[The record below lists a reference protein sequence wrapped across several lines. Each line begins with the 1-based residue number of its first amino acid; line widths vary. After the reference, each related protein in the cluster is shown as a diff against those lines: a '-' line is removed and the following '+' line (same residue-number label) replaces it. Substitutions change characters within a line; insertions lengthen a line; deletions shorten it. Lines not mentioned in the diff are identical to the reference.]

1 MSKSFLAAWRVLVR
15 KALIIDLAK
24 KSHRIASFD
33 SATELVPLSSILA
46 LGLAQNKQ
54 REFLIFGRGV
64 VAGHAGIGLAT
75 ATITGYSPQSGGVV
89 EAKVEGGLAKS
100 LLSLEVE
107 AVAVINRSPELLGL
121 KIQKEVDYSVEFVE
135 ANEFAGL
142 DIWQTTEKVMKDTGA
157 SWQIAAISQF
167 GERGSKAASIVIN
180 NGFATSCG
188 GLGATSGGLNL
199 KFLAIAPGEAKSTTS
214 INEVTDKYLAELKN
228 NPLTLS
234 EYQDGFSLWIAPGL
248 AGYQAGG
255 NFAGELPSS
264 VEAFEAN
271 KIREKL
277 VDFGSSACPGCG
289 QSCLKSYSINSDN
302 PIDGGRSH
310 QLSIAAFVSQYGDS
324 DMNRAIEFNE
334 TCHQLGIEHLYA
346 CQLLIDNNV
355 SKSLP
360 IYTALNEVADKEIS
374 DRKDLI
380 KGMVIPPWDPRGSQG
395 LGLAMALNPAGPR
408 YDVIEHDIDFDPSWA
423 WERHTEFGYEFGVPK
438 GGIPLG
444 TLGSERIDSL
454 KELWLL
460 WSGIDA
466 VGVCMYASPPTR
478 ELRLS
483 GILKML
489 SSVVGREIN
498 REDFF
503 HIGRLRLALQ
513 REANYLFGLKDDGD
527 DMPEKFFNEAITA
540 TVNSLAG
547 VKINREQYKTAAAAL
562 FEEFDWVVGGSI
574 NANSALNRQIDSLKQ
589 SAINAIG

>member
-1 MSKSFLAAWRVLVR
+1 
-15 KALIIDLAK
+15 
-24 KSHRIASFD
+24 
-33 SATELVPLSSILA
+33 
-46 LGLAQNKQ
+46 
-54 REFLIFGRGV
+54 
-64 VAGHAGIGLAT
+64 
-75 ATITGYSPQSGGVV
+75 
-89 EAKVEGGLAKS
+89 
-100 LLSLEVE
+100 
-107 AVAVINRSPELLGL
+107 
-121 KIQKEVDYSVEFVE
+121 
-135 ANEFAGL
+135 
-142 DIWQTTEKVMKDTGA
+142 
-157 SWQIAAISQF
+157 
-167 GERGSKAASIVIN
+167 
-180 NGFATSCG
+180 
-188 GLGATSGGLNL
+188 
-199 KFLAIAPGEAKSTTS
+199 
-214 INEVTDKYLAELKN
+214 
-228 NPLTLS
+228 
-234 EYQDGFSLWIAPGL
+234 
-248 AGYQAGG
+248 
-255 NFAGELPSS
+255 
-264 VEAFEAN
+264 
-271 KIREKL
+271 
-277 VDFGSSACPGCG
+277 
-289 QSCLKSYSINSDN
+289 
-302 PIDGGRSH
+302 
-310 QLSIAAFVSQYGDS
+310 
-324 DMNRAIEFNE
+324 
-334 TCHQLGIEHLYA
+334 
-346 CQLLIDNNV
+346 
-355 SKSLP
+355 
-360 IYTALNEVADKEIS
+360 VADKEIS

-408 YDVIEHDIDFDPSWA
+408 YDVIEHDIDFDPTWA

-589 SAINAIG
+589 SAINAIR